1 VSRFDILWTMK
12 DVTGKEIG
20 IGDKIVFMRRFSQSG
35 VDLHVGEVIS
45 FSPKMVRI
53 AYRERHEP
61 LKFKT
66 SSYAPHNIA
75 ITDKVV

>member
-1 VSRFDILWTMK
+1 MFNMT
-12 DVTGKEIG
+12 DVTGKELA
-20 IGDKIVFMRRFSQSG
+20 IGDKIVFMRRYSQNS
-35 VDLHVGEVIS
+35 VELYAGEVIA
-45 FSPKMVRI
+45 FSPKMVRV
-53 AYRERHEP
+53 AYKDRHDP